1 MTGAGI
7 STACGIPDFRGP
19 NGVWTCQKYGRPL
32 PKLDTTFASA
42 TPSLTHMCIVSLL
55 SDGPAQYVVSQN
67 VDGLHRRSG
76 IPEPQL
82 AEVHGNC
89 FMERCPNCGTY
100 YMRDFEMVTVGFK
113 PTGRKCTKGRCRC
126 AVTPGRLS
134 IEHISFFSRSGVG
147 YILVGWPIAR
157 LCCHGP
163 DPLYNT

>member
-1 MTGAGI
+1 VQLQSSSKTVVMTGAGI

-157 LCCHGP
+157 
-163 DPLYNT
+163 